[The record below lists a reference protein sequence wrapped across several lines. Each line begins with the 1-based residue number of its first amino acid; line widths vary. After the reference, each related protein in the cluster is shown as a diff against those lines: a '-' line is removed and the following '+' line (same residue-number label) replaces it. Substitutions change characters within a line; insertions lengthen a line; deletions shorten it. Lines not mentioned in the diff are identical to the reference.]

1 MSTWSEVGTVFVVDD
16 DEAARMSVA
25 AMVDSM
31 GLKCQGFASCDAF
44 LEFMN
49 RWVVG
54 IGVALVDVRMKGT
67 SGLLALRQI
76 RGRFP
81 TLPVVMV
88 TAYADVSMAI
98 EAMEA
103 GALSL
108 LEKPYRDNDLW
119 ELIVRGMTTS
129 ETRFRSHL
137 ELTDLVH
144 RYGALSIS
152 EAEVLKLLI
161 GGVANKQI
169 AHACEIS
176 LRSVD
181 IRRKG
186 ILEKMGTSTV
196 AELIWKLA
204 RSRFDPQRGEFL
216 TNP

>member
-1 MSTWSEVGTVFVVDD
+1 MSIWSEAGAVFVVDD

-44 LEFMN
+44 LEFLQ
-49 RWVVG
+49 RWVAG

-76 RGRFP
+76 QGRYP
-81 TLPVVMV
+81 TLPVVMI
-88 TAYADVSMAI
+88 TAYADVPLAI

-103 GALSL
+103 GAISL
-108 LEKPYRDNDLW
+108 LQKPYRDNDLW
-119 ELIVRGMTTS
+119 ERIVRGMTIS
-129 ETRFRSHL
+129 EARFRSHL
-137 ELTDLVH
+137 ELTDLGQ
-144 RYGALSIS
+144 RYASLSPS

-186 ILEKMGTSTV
+186 ILEKMGTPTV

-204 RSRFDPQRGEFL
+204 RSRFDPNLGEFCAE
-216 TNP
+216 

>member
-1 MSTWSEVGTVFVVDD
+1 MSGWSEMGAVFVVDD
-16 DEAARMSVA
+16 DEAARLSVT

-44 LEFMN
+44 LEFLN
-49 RWVVG
+49 CWVAG

-76 RGRFP
+76 QGRYP
-81 TLPVVMV
+81 TLPVVMI
-88 TAYADVSMAI
+88 TAYADVPMAI

-103 GALSL
+103 GAISL
-108 LEKPYRDNDLW
+108 LQKPYRDNDLW
-119 ELIVRGMTTS
+119 ELIVRGMTIS
-129 ETRFRSHL
+129 EARLRSHL
-137 ELTDLVH
+137 ESTDLRQ
-144 RYGALSIS
+144 RYASLSPS

-186 ILEKMGTSTV
+186 ILEKMGTPTV

-204 RSRFDPQRGEFL
+204 RNRFDPSRGEFCSG
-216 TNP
+216 